1 MRIVDLTLP
10 INRDMRPM
18 PRLAQY
24 QENPTRCI
32 ALTALS
38 DAQVATLAEER
49 IEMAD
54 GIEIAHHMTSKVEI
68 LTHIGTHIDAPRHFI
83 DGGESVD
90 EIPLES
96 LVKPG
101 RVIPLTHV
109 EPGGSVT
116 AEAILETGVPF
127 DSTVIPILHTAWTDR
142 AWGTDAYW
150 NDVIYM
156 DVSVSRLLVE
166 RGVSA
171 VAIDF
176 HPEVPFWRM
185 PPTPGL
191 PPGPN
196 HRTLLGNGTTIVQMV
211 ANVAA
216 IGAESF
222 VLAAIPLR
230 LEGLDGSP
238 ARVFAM
244 VDEV

>member
-18 PRLAQY
+18 PQLAQY
-24 QENPTRCI
+24 RDNPTRCI

-38 DAQVATLAEER
+38 EAQAATLAEQR
-49 IEMAD
+49 IELAD

-83 DGGESVD
+83 DGGRAVD

-101 RVIPLTHV
+101 RVIPLTHI

-116 AEAILETGVPF
+116 AEAILETGVAF
-127 DSTVIPILHTAWTDR
+127 DGTVIPILHTAWTDR

-150 NDVIYM
+150 DDVIYM

-176 HPEVPFWRM
+176 HPEIPFWRT
-185 PPTPGL
+185 PPAPDL

-211 ANVAA
+211 TNVGA
-216 IGAESF
+216 IGAEPF
-222 VLAAIPLR
+222 LLAAIPLR
-230 LEGLDGSP
+230 LERLDGSP

-244 VDEV
+244 VDGP

>member
-38 DAQVATLAEER
+38 EAQAATLAEER
-49 IEMAD
+49 IELAD
-54 GIEIAHHMTSKVEI
+54 DIEIAHHMTSKVEI

-83 DGGESVD
+83 DGGRAVD

-101 RVIPLTHV
+101 RVIPLTHI

-116 AEAILETGVPF
+116 ADAILETGVAF
-127 DSTVIPILHTAWTDR
+127 DDSVIPILHTAWTDR

-150 NDVIYM
+150 DDVIYM
-156 DVSVSRLLVE
+156 DVSVGRLLVE

-176 HPEVPFWRM
+176 HPEIPFWRM
-185 PPTPGL
+185 PPAPDL
-191 PPGPN
+191 QPGPN

-211 ANVAA
+211 TNVGA
-216 IGAESF
+216 IAAESF
-222 VLAAIPLR
+222 TLAAIPLR

-244 VDEV
+244 VDEP

>member
-18 PRLAQY
+18 PQVPQY
-24 QENPTRCI
+24 QENPTRCV

-38 DAQVATLAEER
+38 EAQVATLAAER
-49 IEMAD
+49 IQMAE
-54 GIEIAHHMTSKVEI
+54 GIEITHHMTSKVEI

-83 DGGESVD
+83 DGGASVD
-90 EIPLES
+90 EIPLEDM
-96 LVKPG
+96 VKPG
-101 RVIPLTHV
+101 RVIPLTHI
-109 EPGGSVT
+109 EPGKSVT
-116 AEAILETGVPF
+116 AEMILATGVPF
-127 DSTVIPILHTAWTDR
+127 DNTVIPILHTAWTDR
-142 AWGTDAYW
+142 AWGTDTYW
-150 NDVIYM
+150 NDIIYM
-156 DVSVSRLLVE
+156 DVSVSMLMVE

-185 PPTPGL
+185 PPIPDL

-196 HRTLLGNGTTIVQMV
+196 HRTLLGNGTTIIQMV
-211 ANVAA
+211 TNVGA
-216 IGAESF
+216 IGTDSF
-222 VLAAIPLR
+222 TLAAIPLR

-244 VDEV
+244 VNEE